1 MEILA
6 YPEAYINTTS
16 DCNITNSNSAILP
29 HNVLD
34 KYKKEILDNVDGCI
48 FKITYYNPM
57 FECSSQAYIS
67 CLEFSAPENSC
78 YLPNIIFEKLL
89 MDFGEPCN
97 INIELFN
104 PPMQAT
110 FIKFEVMDTF

>member
-57 FECSSQAYIS
+57 FECVLKPIY
-67 CLEFSAPENSC
+67 CLEFSAPESC
-78 YLPNIIFEKLL
+78 YLLILYLKNFLDFETL
-89 MDFGEPCN
+89 
-97 INIELFN
+97 
-104 PPMQAT
+104 
-110 FIKFEVMDTF
+110 